1 MRYLITVFLSLF
13 VTACA
18 VQVDDM
24 TPEPTLQSFDLVDGE
39 GDGVI
44 NARDQCPKSF
54 SGAKVDNRGCG
65 AQRIENVRRNLLV
78 NFANNSYIVAP
89 QFLPEIAALA
99 DFMRANPETKVTI
112 EGHTSKLGS
121 KALNKALSQH
131 RAQAVK
137 DILVNQFA
145 IAGNRITPMGY
156 GFERPLAEGDNE
168 YIHARNR
175 RIVAELSSEQSFTDM
190 KWTIYSVD
198 QRSE

>member
-24 TPEPTLQSFDLVDGE
+24 TPEPTLQSFDLMDGE

-44 NARDQCPKSF
+44 NARDQCPTSF
-54 SGAKVDNRGCG
+54 SGALVDSQGCG
-65 AQRIENVRRNLLV
+65 AQRMENVRRNLLV
-78 NFANNSYIVAP
+78 NFEKNSYIVAP

-99 DFMRANPETKVTI
+99 DFMKAYPETKVTI

-131 RAQAVK
+131 RAQAIK
-137 DILVNQFA
+137 DILVNKFA
-145 IAGNRITPMGY
+145 IAGNRITPIGY
-156 GFERPLAEGDNE
+156 GFERLLVEGEDE